1 MGEEET
7 TTPPPPAERRI
18 RAPIPTAW
26 EEAIREAVEKG
37 EIRIGPKTVKQPD
50 PATGLNIDGAHSP
63 TSSP

>member
-18 RAPIPTAW
+18 RAPIPIAR

-37 EIRIGPKTVKQPD
+37 EIRIGPKTVKQPG
-50 PATGLNIDGAHSP
+50 PATGLKEKGPDA
-63 TSSP
+63 